1 MGSPL
6 ALSLSYVVYT
16 SFATRL
22 IENGGI
28 ICASFIDLL
37 PLLLLFRTPPSM
49 APAARGAFDI
59 ALYTTE
65 GGGWISLNIL
75 YSGHKN
81 EKCVR
86 ERGTLYLPLGVI
98 YMPTYYACFEVI
110 NYC

>member
-1 MGSPL
+1 M
-6 ALSLSYVVYT
+6 
-16 SFATRL
+16 
-22 IENGGI
+22 IENGGV

-37 PLLLLFRTPPSM
+37 PLLLLLSTPPST

-65 GGGWISLNIL
+65 GGGISLNIL

-98 YMPTYYACFEVI
+98 YMLAYYACFEVI